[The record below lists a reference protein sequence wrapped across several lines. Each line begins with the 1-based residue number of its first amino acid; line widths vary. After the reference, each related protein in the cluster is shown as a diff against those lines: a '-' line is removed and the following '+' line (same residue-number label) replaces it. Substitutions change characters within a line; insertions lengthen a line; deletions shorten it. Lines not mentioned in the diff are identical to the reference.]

1 VRLLPIAASRLPTIG
16 RPPATVED
24 VRRIAQRRL
33 PRLAF
38 DYIDGG
44 ADAEITLRGNVE
56 AFERRTL
63 RPRQLVGVERRDQ
76 STTVL
81 GLPVQTPVL
90 IAPTGGARIAGR
102 GGDVAGARAAGR
114 VGSVFSLSTMSS
126 DSIEEVA
133 AAASGPL
140 WFQLYLWRRREV
152 SERLIERAQAA
163 GYRALVVT
171 VDVPVVGNRVRD
183 RHNGFKMPP
192 RIEPG
197 TALDILRHPRWLAG
211 APSAVQFRNL
221 LDAGVDTGSGAVAH
235 AKLINDLLSN
245 PGATW
250 ADLEW
255 LRERWSGPLAV
266 KGILS
271 AEDAERAVQAGADG
285 IVVSNHGGRQLDGVS
300 SSLDALTEVVDA
312 VGDRAEVLLD
322 GGVRRGTD
330 VVKALALGAR
340 ACLIGRPWL
349 FGLAAGGEQGVF
361 AVLDILRIEIDRT
374 LALLGRPSIA
384 ELDGSVIAAPSAA
397 AVRA

>member
-1 VRLLPIAASRLPTIG
+1 
-16 RPPATVED
+16 VED
-24 VRRIAQRRL
+24 VRQIARRRL

-44 ADAEITLRGNVE
+44 ADAELTLRGNLA

-63 RPRQLVGVERRDQ
+63 RPRQLIGVERRDQ

-81 GLPVQTPVL
+81 GVPVQTPVM
-90 IAPTGGARIAGR
+90 IAPTGGSRIAGR
-102 GGDVAGARAAGR
+102 GGDIAGARAASRAGT
-114 VGSVFSLSTMSS
+114 VFSLSTMSS

-133 AAASGPL
+133 GAASGPL

-152 SERLIERAQAA
+152 SEQLIARAQAA

-183 RHNGFKMPP
+183 VHNGFKMPP
-192 RIEPG
+192 RIEPR
-197 TALDILRHPRWLAG
+197 TALDILRHPRWLAQ

-221 LDAGVDTGSGAVAH
+221 LDATTDADSGPMAH

-250 ADLEW
+250 ADLDW
-255 LRERWSGPLAV
+255 LRERWPGTLAI

-271 AEDAERAVQAGADG
+271 AEDAERAVTAGVDG
-285 IVVSNHGGRQLDGVS
+285 IIVSNHGGRQLDGS
-300 SSLDALTEVVDA
+300 AASLDALEEVVDA
-312 VGDRAEVLLD
+312 VGDRVEVLLD

-349 FGLAAGGEQGVF
+349 FGLAAGDEAGVF
-361 AVLDILRIEIDRT
+361 AVLDILRAEIDRT
-374 LALLGRPSIA
+374 LALLGRRSIA
-384 ELDGSVIAAPSAA
+384 ELDRSVIGAALPA
-397 AVRA
+397 AV